1 MADVNHSQ
9 LVSLINGRTTKY
21 DQSEGARNG
30 LARTVGEILLGKHD
44 GLGDDL
50 QILFWSWIILVVICH
65 PTWLPQAVVM

>member
-50 QILFWSWIILVVICH
+50 QILFWS
-65 PTWLPQAVVM
+65 